1 MAPRN
6 KFTREEMIEAALR
19 VVQKKG
25 SSALTARAIADELG
39 VSTQPIFT
47 CFNTMEEAQKEVRIA
62 AKKRYRSY
70 VSEGLQAQIP
80 FLLLECNTL
89 SLQRKNRSCTG
100 FYFLKMGRREQA
112 KQWKRWN
119 IHSH

>member
-47 CFNTMEEAQKEVRIA
+47 
-62 AKKRYRSY
+62 
-70 VSEGLQAQIP
+70 
-80 FLLLECNTL
+80 
-89 SLQRKNRSCTG
+89 
-100 FYFLKMGRREQA
+100 
-112 KQWKRWN
+112 
-119 IHSH
+119 

>member
-47 CFNTMEEAQKEVRIA
+47 CFNTMEEAQCGKEE
-62 AKKRYRSY
+62 
-70 VSEGLQAQIP
+70 VSQLCFRGTSGTNPL
-80 FLLLECNTL
+80 FC
-89 SLQRKNRSCTG
+89 
-100 FYFLKMGRREQA
+100 F
-112 KQWKRWN
+112 WN
-119 IHSH
+119 AIH